1 MCTHGSPARRARGAL
16 GASRTLQKP
25 RAECLVPGPGADS
38 GPGQAQRGAG
48 LGKDGPALGP
58 PASPRRLADAD
69 HPGGGAGGLCPML
82 APLRGAAQAS
92 ARVCPAPTLTAAPQC
107 GPRRT
112 EGGAPVVQG
121 EPVGIGLLRR
131 CRWDAKGDTGKRGVS
146 PARPYAQSSHM
157 TPRPPRPRPT
167 WAQGRGKH
175 ASSRQPAH
183 ACARQPPEGLSA
195 GDGRTEHGPAPQ
207 RRKCSDLEVIVLSER
222 SQSRKTSR
230 SVP

>member
-25 RAECLVPGPGADS
+25 HAECLVPGPGADS

-131 CRWDAKGDTGKRGVS
+131 CRWGCKRG
-146 PARPYAQSSHM
+146 HWE
-157 TPRPPRPRPT
+157 T
-167 WAQGRGKH
+167 G
-175 ASSRQPAH
+175 
-183 ACARQPPEGLSA
+183 C
-195 GDGRTEHGPAPQ
+195 
-207 RRKCSDLEVIVLSER
+207 
-222 SQSRKTSR
+222 QSRKALRTELPYDPTTPPAPGPRGPRGGGNTRPHASPHTRVHGSR
-230 SVP
+230 PRVCQQVTDEQSMVQPHSGGSVVTLRSSC

>member
-16 GASRTLQKP
+16 GASRSLQKP
-25 RAECLVPGPGADS
+25 HAECLVPGPGADS

-82 APLRGAAQAS
+82 APPRGAAQAS

-131 CRWDAKGDTGKRGVS
+131 CRWDAKGETG
-146 PARPYAQSSHM
+146 
-157 TPRPPRPRPT
+157 
-167 WAQGRGKH
+167 
-175 ASSRQPAH
+175 
-183 ACARQPPEGLSA
+183 C
-195 GDGRTEHGPAPQ
+195 
-207 RRKCSDLEVIVLSER
+207 
-222 SQSRKTSR
+222 QSRKALRAELPYDPTTPLPQAHVGPGEGETR
-230 SVP
+230 VLTPARTRVCTAAARGSVSG

>member
-16 GASRTLQKP
+16 GTSRTLQKP
-25 RAECLVPGPGADS
+25 HAECLVPGPGADS

-82 APLRGAAQAS
+82 APPRGAAQAS

-121 EPVGIGLLRR
+121 EPVGLGLLRR
-131 CRWDAKGDTGKRGVS
+131 CRWGCKRG
-146 PARPYAQSSHM
+146 HWE
-157 TPRPPRPRPT
+157 T
-167 WAQGRGKH
+167 G
-175 ASSRQPAH
+175 
-183 ACARQPPEGLSA
+183 C
-195 GDGRTEHGPAPQ
+195 
-207 RRKCSDLEVIVLSER
+207 
-222 SQSRKTSR
+222 QSRKALRTELPYDPTTPPPQAHVGPGEGETRVLTPARTRVCTAAARGSVSR
-230 SVP
+230 